1 MGSRPSTISVSGT
14 GARVTTVGMQQQAP
28 SRGAKI
34 VYKPFGFVLSLV
46 AGIIASTL
54 FKRIW
59 QRASEKESPPKPRES
74 QYGWRELLAAVA
86 IQGALF
92 ALVKATVDRGGAR
105 AFQKLTGSWPGD

>member
-1 MGSRPSTISVSGT
+1 
-14 GARVTTVGMQQQAP
+14 MQQQAP
-28 SRGAKI
+28 SRSAKI
-34 VYKPFGFVLSLV
+34 IYRPFGFVLSLV

-59 QRASEKESPPKPRES
+59 KRASDKDETPKPRES

-86 IQGALF
+86 LQGAVF
-92 ALVKATVDRGGAR
+92 ALVKAIVDRGGAQ